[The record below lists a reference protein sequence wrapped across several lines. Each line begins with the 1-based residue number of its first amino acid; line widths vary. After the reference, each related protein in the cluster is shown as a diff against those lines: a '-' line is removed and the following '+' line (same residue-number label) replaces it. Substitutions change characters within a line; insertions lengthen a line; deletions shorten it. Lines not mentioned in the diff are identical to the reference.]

1 MTDERFTFPNPELE
15 GEIYYLTEKEGGRK
29 HYVKSGY
36 RGQFFYNGR
45 DWDAP
50 QEFIDKEICNPGE
63 TVKVRLQT
71 LSPHFHVGQFFV
83 GQTFETREGAKTV
96 GRGKI
101 TKVLRTDFNYWDF
114 ETFFDQ
120 VPADCKPYDWQNIG
134 GFIAD
139 FEYGLDHIEQIG
151 NLKFI
156 KSLSDRNQMLTV
168 ECKVKDKSI
177 QARPLVD
184 EICKSWR
191 EEIQFKN
198 SFYKTNLKHFD
209 KGFRFELTFATFHS
223 MYLTGKIIIET
234 T

>member
-1 MTDERFTFPNPELE
+1 MTDDKFKLLNPELE
-15 GEIYYLTEKEGGRK
+15 GEIYYLTEQEGGRK
-29 HYVKSGY
+29 SFVKSGY
-36 RGQFFYNGR
+36 RGQFYYNGR

-71 LSPHFHVGQFFV
+71 LSPDFHVGQFFV
-83 GQTFETREGAKTV
+83 GQNFETREGAKTV

-101 TKVLRTDFNYWDF
+101 TQILRQDFNYWDF
-114 ETFFDQ
+114 DSFFDQ
-120 VPADCKPYDWQNIG
+120 LPVDCKPYNFQNIG

-139 FEYGLDHIEQIG
+139 FEYGLDHIKQIG
-151 NLKFI
+151 NLKFT

-168 ECKVKDKSI
+168 ECKVKDKSN
-177 QARPLVD
+177 QARPLID

-209 KGFRFELTFATFHS
+209 NGFRFELAFATFHS
-223 MYLTGKIIIET
+223 MYLTGKIILNT